1 MQRLIEMIDRLNRG
15 IGIACAWLLI
25 PMVGLAFSVVSLR
38 YVAKVGYPWLSE
50 AFVWLNGA
58 IVLLAAADVLRA
70 DQHVRVDLFY
80 KRMST
85 KGKALVNLLGFWL
98 LLLPMVGVMAYLA
111 WPMTRFSISILE
123 SSPTPD
129 GLPLLWVLKLLILVF
144 CVLVG
149 LQGFS
154 LSVRAWRTLRGAGEA
169 S

>member
-15 IGIACAWLLI
+15 IGATCAWLLI

-38 YVAKVGYPWLSE
+38 YVAKIGYPWLSE

-70 DQHVRVDLFY
+70 DRHVRVDLFY

-98 LLLPMVGVMAYLA
+98 LLLPMVGVIAYLA
-111 WPMTRFSISILE
+111 WPMAQFSVSILE
-123 SSPTPD
+123 RSPTPD
-129 GLPLLWVLKLLILVF
+129 GLPLLWVLKLLVLVF
-144 CVLVG
+144 CGLVG
-149 LQGFS
+149 LQGFA
-154 LSVRAWRTLRGAGEA
+154 LSVRSWRILRGPKEA